1 MNCLLGESKWG
12 VDAVGRSVIRELVE
26 KSPQVV
32 PEDDWQV
39 HYVFFARVGFTEAAR
54 AEAEAVG
61 AQLVDLETLDVDL
74 RRALAEG

>member
-1 MNCLLGESKWG
+1 MNCLLGECKWG

-39 HYVFFARVGFTEAAR
+39 HYVFFARAGFTDAAR

>member
-1 MNCLLGESKWG
+1 M
-12 VDAVGRSVIRELVE
+12 DAVGRSVIRELVE

-39 HYVFFARVGFTEAAR
+39 HYVFFARAGFTDAAR

>member
-1 MNCLLGESKWG
+1 MNCLLGECKWG

-39 HYVFFARVGFTEAAR
+39 HYVFFARAGFTDAAR

-74 RRALAEG
+74 RRALAKG

>member
-1 MNCLLGESKWG
+1 MNCLLGECKWG

-39 HYVFFARVGFTEAAR
+39 HYAFFARAGFTDAAR

-74 RRALAEG
+74 RRALAKG